1 MKTNPTLLSGIK
13 YDPVFSVIHGWL
25 SKAKNVEIDVSFQK
39 AYHFFENL
47 FLTEKNEEKIVG
59 YEKGEFL
66 LKINYSIDYTRKLV
80 MKIPSQEGMKELELH
95 TKHTSKH

>member
-1 MKTNPTLLSGIK
+1 MFHFKKHIIFLKT
-13 YDPVFSVIHGWL
+13 
-25 SKAKNVEIDVSFQK
+25 
-39 AYHFFENL
+39 FF
-47 FLTEKNEEKIVG
+47 TEKNEEKIVG

-80 MKIPSQEGMKELELH
+80 MKIPSQEGMKELEMH